1 MSSFGELTNQQ
12 IRALHRHQSWVYEPE
27 RLMHGTVSYLVKYIG
42 NIAVDQSEGYEVV
55 KEACRK
61 IQLVNKNKK
70 PVNVRINISTSGII
84 LQSKRKDLHFNMND
98 ITYSKQYYQSK
109 KENGTETDKIFA
121 FIGKPM
127 ESSGALSCYLFQSN
141 DHAKVVDLTIK
152 QAKEI
157 DLATKLSQVG
167 LENQRN
173 GSDMNE
179 YLSEDESLNSSLE
192 TNSIATSEEDASMKS
207 SVDMESITSDEDS
220 QEVRSNYSDSETNFS
235 AQMLAEQMRKYY
247 FDESIKNQVYVHDRS
262 KLNVQSSGCEKPFA
276 PPSPQTTPQTPMSS
290 FKTRNPYMVHSNPFP
305 YQNTQVSK
313 SDFQYPTNDMV
324 QQNYNTQNYTYLNN
338 QKYETS
344 RPHLETCANNY
355 SQHENRDNGQYNFWQ
370 HQSSPNTAS
379 PTHGLQEYSN
389 VENYMQSQRHRN
401 TIENYNL
408 SNGLRNSMDNFN
420 VSNGQRNSMEKFNL
434 PNGQRN
440 SMENY
445 NLPNGQ
451 RNSMENYNLPNGQ
464 RNSMENYNLP
474 NDQRR
479 SFERYM
485 QPNNQRRS
493 MEDYLQSSLQRENWE
508 AEQNNFGS
516 YIQSNEQ
523 RSKLRS
529 HIPFTRQQSNIV
541 DYGYVR
547 FNKQKNN
554 MDEYMAG
561 NSQRS
566 DIEDYLK
573 SNKAVSEDGSVSI
586 NNIWATWAGFSRPVM
601 SFGYGDFSVADPQE
615 IVRPRSY

>member
-1 MSSFGELTNQQ
+1 
-12 IRALHRHQSWVYEPE
+12 
-27 RLMHGTVSYLVKYIG
+27 MHGNVSYLVKYIG
-42 NIAVDQSEGYEVV
+42 NISVDQSEGYEVL

-61 IQLVNKNKK
+61 IQLDNKNKK
-70 PVNVRINISTSGII
+70 PVNVRINISTSGIV

-127 ESSGALSCYLFQSN
+127 ESNGALNCYLFQSN

-173 GSDMNE
+173 GSD
-179 YLSEDESLNSSLE
+179 YGYISEDESLNSSLE
-192 TNSIATSEEDASMKS
+192 TSSIATSEEDASMKS
-207 SVDMESITSDEDS
+207 SLDMESITSDEDS
-220 QEVRSNYSDSETNFS
+220 QEVRSNYSDSETTFS

-262 KLNVQSSGCEKPFA
+262 KINVQSSGCEKPFA
-276 PPSPQTTPQTPMSS
+276 HPSPQTTPPTSMSS

-313 SDFQYPTNDMV
+313 AEFQYPSNEVV
-324 QQNYNTQNYTYLNN
+324 QQNYTYLNN

-344 RPHLETCANNY
+344 RPHVETYANNY
-355 SQHENRDNGQYNFWQ
+355 SQQDNRDNVQYNFWQ
-370 HQSSPNTAS
+370 HQSSPNTTS
-379 PTHGLQEYSN
+379 PTNGLREYSN

-401 TIENYNL
+401 SIENYNL
-408 SNGLRNSMDNFN
+408 T
-420 VSNGQRNSMEKFNL
+420 NGQRNSMDNYNL
-434 PNGQRN
+434 PNGQRSSMENFNLLNGQRN
-440 SMENY
+440 SIENY

-451 RNSMENYNLPNGQ
+451 RNSMDNFNLPNDQ
-464 RNSMENYNLP
+464 RNSMENFNLPNGHRNSLENFNLPNDQRSSMETYNLP

-493 MEDYLQSSLQRENWE
+493 MEDYFQSSLQRKTWE
-508 AEQNNFGS
+508 TEQNNFGS

-566 DIEDYLK
+566 DMEDYRR
-573 SNKAVSEDGSVSI
+573 SNKAVSEDGSVAI

-601 SFGYGDFSVADPQE
+601 SFGYGDFSAGGPQE